1 MKTVSII
8 GTGAYG
14 LAIALE
20 LAKKKSKIVMWTENE
35 KIAEEFKKTKKLASI
50 IDVDIPS
57 NISVTTNMNKT
68 LENTELIYM
77 VTASKYVDSVC
88 TTMMPFYKRL
98 VPICIA
104 SKGIEESSEE
114 LLSNIVST
122 KLKAKHVA
130 VISGPT
136 FAIDIIHDEPV
147 ALAIGSN
154 SLKARSLVMNTLA
167 NEHLK
172 LRPTKDMI
180 GIQLWKKKKNVIA
193 IAAGIVSG
201 LGYSDSTRSF
211 LINESL
217 HDIKDIIYYL
227 GGNPKTILSFAG
239 IGDLMLTCSST
250 KSRNFSFGF
259 CIGST
264 KNAKKIKEYL
274 INNTVEGYYT
284 LDTIYRLL
292 KKKRIKIDL
301 INVIYD
307 IVYNNTNPEKLIT
320 FLINKK

>member
-1 MKTVSII
+1 MKISVI
-8 GTGAYG
+8 GTGAYS

-20 LAKKKSKIVMWTENE
+20 LAKKKNKIFMWTESSNIE
-35 KIAEEFKKTKKLASI
+35 EEFKNTHKLASI
-50 IDVDIPS
+50 IDVKIPN
-57 NISVTTNMNKT
+57 NITVSADMKKV
-68 LENTELIYM
+68 LEDSELIYM
-77 VTASKYVDSVC
+77 VTASRYVDSVC
-88 TTMMPFYKRL
+88 DKMVSYYNKL

-114 LLSNIVST
+114 LLSNIIGQ
-122 KLKAKHVA
+122 KLKTKHIA

-154 SLKARSLVMNTLA
+154 SLKTRSLVIKTLA

-180 GIQLWKKKKNVIA
+180 GIQLCGSVKNVIA

-201 LGYSDSTRSF
+201 LGYSESTRSF

-239 IGDLMLTCSST
+239 VGDLMLTCSST
-250 KSRNFSFGF
+250 KSRNFSFGY

-264 KNAKKIKEYL
+264 KGVKKIKEYL
-274 INNTVEGYYT
+274 VKNTVEGYYT
-284 LDTIYRLL
+284 LDTLYCML
-292 KKKRIKIDL
+292 KKKRIKIEL
-301 INVIYD
+301 VNVIYD
-307 IVYNNTNPEKLIT
+307 IVYNNESPDKLIT
-320 FLINKK
+320 FLISKK

>member
-1 MKTVSII
+1 MKISVI
-8 GTGAYG
+8 GTGAYS

-20 LAKKKSKIVMWTENE
+20 LAKKKNKIVMWTENSH
-35 KIAEEFKKTKKLASI
+35 IAEEFQNTHKLTSI
-50 IDVDIPS
+50 FDIDIPK
-57 NISVTTNMNKT
+57 NITVSTSMEKV

-88 TTMMPFYKRL
+88 DKMSPYYNKL
-98 VPICIA
+98 IPICIA

-114 LLSNIVST
+114 LLSNIIYQ
-122 KLKAKHVA
+122 KLKTKHIA
-130 VISGPT
+130 IISGPT

-147 ALAIGSN
+147 ALAIGGS
-154 SLKARSLVMNTLA
+154 SLKTRSLVIKTLA
-167 NEHLK
+167 NDHLK

-180 GIQLWKKKKNVIA
+180 GIQLCGSVKNVIA

-201 LGYSDSTRSF
+201 LGYSESTRSF

-250 KSRNFSFGF
+250 KSRNFSFGY

-264 KNAKKIKEYL
+264 KDPKKIKEYL

-284 LDTIYRLL
+284 LDTLYRML
-292 KKKRIKIDL
+292 KKKKIKIEL

-307 IVYNNTNPEKLIT
+307 IVYNNDDPNKLIT

>member
-1 MKTVSII
+1 MKISVI

-20 LAKKKSKIVMWTENE
+20 LAKKKNKISMWTESP
-35 KIAEEFKKTKKLASI
+35 KVFEEYKSTKKISSI
-50 IDVDIPS
+50 FDIAIPS
-57 NISVTTNMNKT
+57 NISIIPDMEKV
-68 LENTELIYM
+68 LENTELIYI

-88 TTMMPFYKRL
+88 DKMKPFYNKSI
-98 VPICIA
+98 PICIA

-114 LLSNIVST
+114 LLSNIVAK
-122 KLKAKHVA
+122 KLKTKYIA

-136 FAIDIIHDEPV
+136 FAIDIINDEPV

-154 SLKARSLVMNTLA
+154 SLKARSLVINTLA
-167 NEHLK
+167 NDHLK

-180 GIQLWKKKKNVIA
+180 GIQLCGSVKNVIA

-211 LINESL
+211 LINESI

-250 KSRNFSFGF
+250 KSRNFSFGY

-264 KNAKKIKEYL
+264 KDAKKIKEYL

-284 LDTIYRLL
+284 LDTIYRML
-292 KKKRIKIDL
+292 KKKQIKIDL

-307 IVYNNTNPEKLIT
+307 IVYNNTDPETLIKFLIT
-320 FLINKK
+320 KK

>member
-1 MKTVSII
+1 MKISVI
-8 GTGAYG
+8 GTGIYS

-20 LAKKKSKIVMWTENE
+20 LAKKKNKIVMWTENSNIE
-35 KIAEEFKKTKKLASI
+35 KEFKETKKLVSI
-50 IDVDIPS
+50 KDTVIPNS
-57 NISVTTNMNKT
+57 ISVTTDMQKALNDT
-68 LENTELIYM
+68 SLIYI
-77 VTASKYVDSVC
+77 VTASRYVDSVC
-88 TTMMPFYKRL
+88 DIMKSHYSKNI
-98 VPICIA
+98 PICIA
-104 SKGIEESSEE
+104 SKGIEESSQE
-114 LLSNIVST
+114 LLSNIVEE

-136 FAIDIIHDEPV
+136 FAIDIINDEPV

-154 SLKARSLVMNTLA
+154 SSKARDLVMETLA

-180 GIQLWKKKKNVIA
+180 GIQLCGSVKNVIA
-193 IAAGIVSG
+193 IASGIIAG

-217 HDIKDIIYYL
+217 HDIKDIIFHL

-250 KSRNFSFGF
+250 KSRNYSFGY

-264 KNAKKIKEYL
+264 KDIKQINEYL

-284 LDTIYRLL
+284 LDTIYQLL
-292 KKKRIKIDL
+292 KRKNINIELIDT
-301 INVIYD
+301 IYD
-307 IVYNNTNPEKLIT
+307 IVYNNTDPEKLIT